1 VDVQLASNRLLEK
14 IAELWPDGM
23 NCCSM
28 TEKQRQLSVESNA
41 NFGETVLHTTLNLEQ
56 LVVETENIEI
66 SHDCGKFA
74 C

>member
-1 VDVQLASNRLLEK
+1 
-14 IAELWPDGM
+14 
-23 NCCSM
+23 
-28 TEKQRQLSVESNA
+28 VESNA

-66 SHDCGKFA
+66 SHDWDKFV